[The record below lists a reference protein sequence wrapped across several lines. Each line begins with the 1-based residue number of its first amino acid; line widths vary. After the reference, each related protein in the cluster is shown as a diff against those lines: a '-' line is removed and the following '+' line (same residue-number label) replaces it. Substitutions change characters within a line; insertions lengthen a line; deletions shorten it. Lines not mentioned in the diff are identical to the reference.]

1 MKAVLITYKGEAIE
15 SRKIVE
21 ISDDHKWEDGPYV
34 DTIPFSVGSNQT
46 VVDYEYYE
54 DWMHEVFISLF
65 QADRLA
71 EDYDYDELTELFKAG
86 LSPGGAVE
94 AL

>member
-21 ISDDHKWEDGPYV
+21 ISDDHKWEDGPHV

-46 VVDYEYYE
+46 VVDYEYYV
-54 DWMHEVFISLF
+54 DWLHEVFLSLS
-65 QADRLA
+65 QLDRVA
-71 EDYDYDELTELFKAG
+71 DYDHDELMEFFKDG